1 MLSVQFDWNWS
12 SESRGDFWFFLY
24 LVFIFPSKRAWPF
37 TWTNLSPIYPRILR
51 AKFGWNWH
59 SGDGDDF
66 KFCLSCIFTIPFISP
81 LERGCDPSFEQK
93 WVPFTQECFVPS
105 LVEISSVVLE
115 KKIFLISLMYFH
127 YFVII
132 SPRKRAGTFI
142 WTNLN
147 SLHPRMLCAK
157 NK

>member
-1 MLSVQFDWNWS
+1 MLSVQFDWNFS
-12 SESRGDFWFFLY
+12 SGSRGDFWFFLY
-24 LVFIFPSKRAWPF
+24 LVIIFPSKRAWPF

-59 SGDGDDF
+59 SGYGDDF

-115 KKIFLISLMYFH
+115 KKIFLISSIYF
-127 YFVII
+127 
-132 SPRKRAGTFI
+132 R
-142 WTNLN
+142 
-147 SLHPRMLCAK
+147 
-157 NK
+157 